1 MSQFAK
7 IKPVFVFAI
16 ILAIIPFFWLK
27 PGEMDLGG
35 DASRLYFY
43 DPINYLKNFSL
54 YGITPYGIGEVRPDF
69 YNLPLF
75 LIFIAVK
82 QLVYSSTFLISMLN
96 SIKIVV
102 GFFLVYAIVKE
113 FIRGHTT
120 GTYITQVVEGAAILA
135 GLFYVLSPGMIT
147 NLYRALLSH
156 NQIFLNP
163 LMFYLILR
171 FFLTSRM
178 SYLFGALMVS
188 FIFSHNFSYA
198 AAPPFFSFYPLSL
211 LFLIIYVGIIR
222 RKVLPWKKMLIGVFI
237 FFGLQAFHL
246 IPELF
251 NILDSQSHANTRVF
265 DAKDIATQVIHFW
278 GSVAI
283 PNIKVFLGIIGQAP
297 FYESGWVSFIIPLI
311 IIFGFLQNR
320 KKEKTYILT
329 GIFFLITL
337 FLVTAKVSYTGV
349 EFYSKLFYIPG
360 FSMFRNFWSQWAFI
374 YSFFYALL
382 FGQALFFIFSRLSKS
397 RALLLFIFLTLAVVI
412 NGWQIING
420 QIINQT
426 LFQTKNVKTAQVW
439 DPKYEETLSFIR
451 SVYTDSKIL
460 TLPFSDCCYQ
470 VIHGTNNGAYV
481 GMSTISYLAG
491 KKDFAGHGFSVPYS
505 EAFFILAKNKDYQ
518 SFKKMLGL
526 LNIQYV
532 FHNSDPKIYD
542 TTFPGY
548 PYSPDYSRK
557 YFPQDQNGYKEFIK
571 NLVSDKI
578 FEKGYYV
585 LYSVN
590 RDNFLPHFYIPKQT
604 IPYRDNPL
612 YDRYGVYGK
621 ALSFLPIKSNGDT
634 RMMYIEKK
642 SCENER
648 IRMVCSTDFAK
659 TYLPKISFQKI
670 NPTKY
675 KIQVFDATEPYVLV
689 FSEAF
694 NKSWRIFISSRQPQE
709 AEATQ
714 SYFNSDIKE
723 GKHTNTFFDN
733 KTFETLAMKD
743 ILQDSH
749 FAVNAYANAWY
760 IRPSDVGG
768 RKSYELIIEMTQQRT
783 FYFSLVVSFIV
794 FILCIIWGVKLFLP
808 IAFSNVSLGG
818 RFVRRR
824 E

>member
-1 MSQFAK
+1 MGQFAK
-7 IKPVFVFAI
+7 IKPAFVVAI
-16 ILAIIPFFWLK
+16 ILAIFPLFWLK

-54 YGITPYGIGEVRPDF
+54 YSITPYGIGEVRPDF
-69 YNLPLF
+69 YNLPLL

-82 QLVYSSTFLISMLN
+82 QLTHSSTFLISILN
-96 SIKIVV
+96 SIKFVV
-102 GFFLVYAIVKE
+102 GFFAVYAIVKE
-113 FIRGHTT
+113 FIYGHTVRP
-120 GTYITQVVEGAAILA
+120 YITRIIETAAILA

-147 NLYRALLSH
+147 NLHRALLSH

-163 LMFYLILR
+163 LMFYLMLR
-171 FFLTSRM
+171 FFLTSRI

-222 RKVLPWKKMLIGVFI
+222 RKALPWKKMLIGVFI

-246 IPELF
+246 VPELI

-265 DAKDIATQVIHFW
+265 DVNDIAAQVTHFW
-278 GSVAI
+278 GSVGI
-283 PNIKVFLGIIGQAP
+283 SNIKVISGIIGQAP
-297 FYESGWVSFIIPLI
+297 FYESGWVSFVIPLI

-320 KKEKTYILT
+320 KKEKAYILT
-329 GIFFLITL
+329 GIFFLIAL
-337 FLVTAKVSYTGV
+337 FLATAKVSYLGV

-360 FSMFRNFWSQWAFI
+360 FSMFRNFWNQWAFI

-397 RALLLFIFLTLAVVI
+397 RALLLFTFLTLAVVI

-420 QIINQT
+420 QIINQI
-426 LFQTKNVKTAQVW
+426 LLQTKDIKTAQVW

-451 SVYTDSKIL
+451 SIPTDSKIL

-481 GMSTISYLAG
+481 GMSTIPYLAG
-491 KKDFAGHGFSVPYS
+491 KKDFSGHGFSVPYS
-505 EAFFILAKNKDYQ
+505 QAFFDLAKSKDYK
-518 SFKKMLGL
+518 SFKKMLGF
-526 LNIQYV
+526 LNIQYI

-557 YFPQDQNGYKEFIK
+557 YFPQDQNGYKEFIE

-578 FEKGYYV
+578 FEKGYYT

-590 RDNFLPHFYIPKQT
+590 KESFLPHFYIPKHAT
-604 IPYRDNPL
+604 SYVDNPS
-612 YDRYGVYGK
+612 YGKYGVYGK
-621 ALSFLPIKSNGDT
+621 ALSFLPIESNGDT
-634 RMMYIEKK
+634 RMIYMEKK
-642 SCENER
+642 SCESQIIGAACN
-648 IRMVCSTDFAK
+648 TDFSK
-659 TYLPKISFQKI
+659 VYLPKITFKKI

-675 KIQVFDATEPYVLV
+675 IIQVFDATQPYILV

-694 NKSWRIFISSRQPQE
+694 NKNWRIFISSRQPQE
-709 AEATQ
+709 TEVTQ

-723 GKHTNTFFDN
+723 GKHVDTFFDS
-733 KTFETLAMKD
+733 KTFETLGIKD

-760 IRPSDVGG
+760 ITTQDVGK
-768 RKSYELIIEMTQQRT
+768 RKNYELIVELTAQRR
-783 FYFSLVVSFIV
+783 FYFSLSISIVVFV
-794 FILCIIWGVKLFLP
+794 GFIIWGSILFHK
-808 IAFSNVSLGG
+808 SLFAIIS
-818 RFVRRR
+818 RWQFKKR
-824 E
+824 EI

>member
-1 MSQFAK
+1 MNQFAK
-7 IKPVFVFAI
+7 IKPVFVVAI

-35 DASRLYFY
+35 DSSRLYFY
-43 DPINYLKNFSL
+43 DPLNYLKNFSL

-82 QLVYSSTFLISMLN
+82 QLVHSSTFLISILN
-96 SIKIVV
+96 SIKFVV
-102 GFFLVYAIVKE
+102 GFFAIYAIIKE
-113 FIRGHTT
+113 LIRGYSKS
-120 GTYITQVVEGAAILA
+120 TYATQFLEGAAILA
-135 GLFYVLSPGMIT
+135 GLFYVLSPGMII
-147 NLYRALLSH
+147 NFNRALLSH

-163 LMFYLILR
+163 LMFYLMLR

-188 FIFSHNFSYA
+188 FIFSHNFSYV

-211 LFLIIYVGIIR
+211 LFLITYVVIIR

-246 IPELF
+246 VPELL
-251 NILDSQSHANTRVF
+251 NISDSQSHANTRVF
-265 DAKDIATQVIHFW
+265 DVNDIATQVIHFW

-283 PNIKVFLGIIGQAP
+283 PNIKVILGIIGQAP

-329 GIFFLITL
+329 GIFFLIAL
-337 FLVTAKVSYTGV
+337 FLVTAKVTYTGV
-349 EFYSKLFYIPG
+349 ELYSKLFYIPG
-360 FSMFRNFWSQWAFI
+360 FSMFRNFWSQWALI

-382 FGQALFFIFSRLSKS
+382 FGQALFFIFSRLSRS
-397 RALLLFIFLTLAVVI
+397 RASLLFIFLTLAVVI
-412 NGWQIING
+412 NGWQIISG
-420 QIINQT
+420 KIINQT
-426 LFQTKNVKTAQVW
+426 LFQTKDVKTAQVW
-439 DPKYEETLSFIR
+439 DSKYEETLELIKSL
-451 SVYTDSKIL
+451 STDSKIL

-470 VIHGTNNGAYV
+470 VIYGVNNGAYV

-505 EAFFILAKNKDYQ
+505 EAFFILAKNKDYK

-526 LNIQYV
+526 LNIQYI

-578 FEKGYYV
+578 FEKGYYT

-590 RDNFLPHFYIPKQT
+590 RENFLPHFYIPKQIT
-604 IPYRDNPL
+604 PYEDNPL

-621 ALSFLPIKSNGDT
+621 ALSFLPVKSNGDT
-634 RMMYIEKK
+634 RMIYVEKK
-642 SCENER
+642 SCGSQR
-648 IRMVCSTDFAK
+648 IGVVCITDFSKA
-659 TYLPKISFQKI
+659 YLPKITFQKI

-675 KIQVFDATEPYVLV
+675 KIQVFNAEQPYTLV

-709 AEATQ
+709 AEVTQ

-723 GKHTNTFFDN
+723 GKHTNVFFDN

-760 IRPSDVGG
+760 IKPSDVEG
-768 RKSYELIIEMTQQRT
+768 KKNYELIVEMTAQRR
-783 FYFSLVVSFIV
+783 FYFSLGLSLIV
-794 FILCIIWGVKLFLP
+794 FILCIFWAVKVFL
-808 IAFSNVSLGG
+808 AKTFFRL
-818 RFVRRR
+818 
-824 E
+824 

>member
-1 MSQFAK
+1 MKRLKNLPLSV
-7 IKPVFVFAI
+7 IIAI

-43 DPINYLKNFSL
+43 DPLNYLKNFSL
-54 YGITPYGIGEVRPDF
+54 YGIVPYGIGEVRPDF

-75 LIFIAVK
+75 LVFIATKFIV
-82 QLVYSSTFLISMLN
+82 QSPTFLISILN
-96 SIKIVV
+96 STKFVV
-102 GFFLVYAIVKE
+102 GFTAIYAIVKE
-113 FIRGHTT
+113 LIQGNKRS
-120 GTYITQVVEGAAILA
+120 TYAAILA

-147 NLYRALLSH
+147 NLHRALLSH

-163 LMFYLILR
+163 LMFYLMLR
-171 FFLTSRM
+171 FFITSNMR
-178 SYLFGALMVS
+178 YVFGALMVS
-188 FIFSHNFSYA
+188 FIFSHNFSYV
-198 AAPPFFSFYPLSL
+198 AAPAFFSFYPLSL
-211 LFLIIYVGIIR
+211 LFLVIYVTIVR
-222 RKVLPWKKMLIGVFI
+222 RNKLPWKKMLIGSLL

-246 IPELF
+246 IPELL
-251 NILDSQSHANTRVF
+251 NIIDPQSYANARVF
-265 DAKDIATQVIHFW
+265 DTNDIATQVTHFW

-283 PNIKVFLGIIGQAP
+283 ANIKVILGIIGQAP
-297 FYESGWVSFIIPLI
+297 FYESGWVSFIIPLV
-311 IIFGFLQNR
+311 IIFGFIQNR
-320 KKEKTYILT
+320 KKELTYILT

-337 FLVTAKVSYTGV
+337 FLATAKVSYTGV

-360 FSMFRNFWSQWAFI
+360 FSMFRNFWVQWAFI

-382 FGQALFFIFSRLSKS
+382 FGQALFFIFSRLSKG
-397 RALLLFIFLTLAVVI
+397 RASLLFIFLMSAVVI

-426 LFQTKNVKTAQVW
+426 IFQTKNVKTAQVW

-451 SVYTDSKIL
+451 SLSTDSKIL

-470 VIHGTNNGAYV
+470 VIYGMNNGAYV
-481 GMSTISYLAG
+481 GMSTISHLAG

-505 EAFFILAKNKDYQ
+505 EAFFVLAKNKDYP

-526 LNIQYV
+526 LNIQYI

-578 FEKGYYV
+578 FEKGYYS

-590 RDNFLPHFYIPKQT
+590 RENFLPHFYIPKQVVL
-604 IPYRDNPL
+604 YQDNPL
-612 YDRYGVYGK
+612 YDKYGIYGK
-621 ALSFLPIKSNGDT
+621 ALSFLPNKNNSDVRTIYLDRRSCTSQRIK
-634 RMMYIEKK
+634 ML
-642 SCENER
+642 
-648 IRMVCSTDFAK
+648 CSTDFSKAH
-659 TYLPKISFQKI
+659 LPKISFQKI

-675 KIQVFDATEPYVLV
+675 KIKVFDATQPYILV

-694 NKSWRIFISSRQPQE
+694 NKNWKVFMSGQE
-709 AEATQ
+709 PKEGKIVQ
-714 SYFNSDIKE
+714 SYFSGNIKE
-723 GKHTNTFFDN
+723 AKHTNVFFDN
-733 KTFETLAMKD
+733 TTFETLTMKD
-743 ILQDSH
+743 VLDDSH
-749 FAVNAYANAWY
+749 FIVNAYANAWY
-760 IRPSDVGG
+760 INPKDVGE
-768 RKSYELIIEMTQQRT
+768 KKDYELIVEMTAQRR
-783 FYFSLVVSFIV
+783 FYFSL
-794 FILCIIWGVKLFLP
+794 
-808 IAFSNVSLGG
+808 AFSLIVLIGFIAWGAKLVKS
-818 RFVRRR
+818 R